1 VLFQSKKHHN
11 ITRFIFINIIVE
23 EPKAMGEH
31 GMTVEMEEKMTN
43 MIKNPSQKWSS
54 NKILTDRMI
63 KLVDEIKKLN
73 SF

>member
-1 VLFQSKKHHN
+1 
-11 ITRFIFINIIVE
+11 
-23 EPKAMGEH
+23 MGEH

-73 SF
+73 SY